1 MNERVALRAF
11 LAVSAAAGALTV
23 ASPAL
28 AQALAQT
35 EPAPPPP
42 AQVSAQGNAAN
53 ASSSQDQGSVNAPS
67 EGQII
72 VTAQRRRQVLI
83 DVPQSISV
91 ISGESL
97 ERLQA
102 KSFLDYAQLVP
113 GLNVTQDNPGQ
124 SRLILR
130 GINTGSVGSTVA
142 VYVDDL
148 PFGQSGS
155 LANGAIL
162 AGDFDTFDVT
172 RIEVLRGPQGTLY
185 GANSLGGV
193 LKFITALPDFGK
205 FEFRAQAGGE
215 TVRGGGSGG
224 LANAM
229 VNLPLGDNLAFR
241 ASGFYH
247 RTPGQVDAFGRTGS
261 NIDDAESYGGRASL
275 LFKPDDR
282 FSVRLFAM
290 AQKIAADSPSNF
302 EADPATLVPVNPITG
317 APTGREQL
325 RFEKIAEIHDID
337 YRLYSGTL
345 DYDFGFAD
353 LTSITSY
360 STQKQNQI
368 SDISTNGARALANA
382 LYAPAAPNTI
392 GLAFQNNA
400 SLKKFTQEVRLVSP
414 SSTTFDWLIGGYYT
428 HETTGLAQI
437 FEPFTLATQ
446 TFIPRALVFG
456 NQQLQEFVT
465 ANIDAKY
472 REYAAYGSGT
482 LHFGPNF
489 DLTGGLRYSDN
500 RQSSRQQVNQL
511 GTGAP
516 QFGKS
521 SEGVLTWSLSPRFE
535 FNKHAAIYAR
545 VAKGYRPG
553 GPNFIPPGAAA
564 NFPTDFRSDTLV
576 SYEAGIKAETADHV
590 LSIDAAAFYID
601 WNNILILTSANSAA
615 GPVGV
620 NANGKRART
629 YGAEATVTLHP
640 VRGLNIAVNGA
651 YTNAKLRDDTTALGG
666 LNLTGGLRGD
676 ELPFT
681 PQWQGDI
688 SAEYEWTAGRNL
700 RAFIG
705 GDLHLQSDQKA
716 GFSAAYRAAFGR
728 QITLGGY
735 SNVDLHAGADIGN
748 FTVQVYVRN
757 LFDSRGLV
765 DAIYAPFSVPAA
777 LGGTGLPLAQAT
789 SIRPRTIGATVGIKF

>member
-1 MNERVALRAF
+1 MLNKALALRPL
-11 LAVSAAAGALTV
+11 LAASVAAAALCVGTV
-23 ASPAL
+23 AQAQDAGQASPTPQPRGRTAD
-28 AQALAQT
+28 
-35 EPAPPPP
+35 
-42 AQVSAQGNAAN
+42 NAAPDGN
-53 ASSSQDQGSVNAPS
+53 EV
-67 EGQII
+67 IV
-72 VTAQRRRQVLI
+72 VTAQRREQLLI

-91 ISGESL
+91 VPGEAL

-102 KSFLDYAQLVP
+102 KSFLDYAHLVP

-162 AGDFDTFDVT
+162 AGDFDTFDVA

-193 LKFITALPDFGK
+193 LKFITALPDFRK
-205 FEFRAQAGGE
+205 FEVRAQAGIE
-215 TVRGGGSGG
+215 SVRDGGTGY

-229 VNLPLGDNLAFR
+229 VNVPLGATLAFR

-247 RTPGQVDAFGRTGS
+247 RTPGHVEAFGRTGKD
-261 NIDDAESYGGRASL
+261 IDDADAYGGRASL
-275 LFKPDDR
+275 LFKPSTR
-282 FSVRLFAM
+282 FSVRLFAL

-302 EADPATLVPVNPITG
+302 QADPATFAPVDPITG
-317 APTGREQL
+317 LSTGREQL
-325 RFEKIAEIHDID
+325 RFEKIPERHDID
-337 YRLYSGTL
+337 YRLYSGTV
-345 DYDFGFAD
+345 DYDFGFAN

-360 STQKQNQI
+360 STQKQDQI

-382 LYAPAAPNTI
+382 LYAPAAPNTV

-414 SSTTFDWLIGGYYT
+414 NSDRFEWLIGGYYT
-428 HETTGLAQI
+428 RETTGLAQV
-437 FEPFTLATQ
+437 FLPFTLATQ
-446 TFIPRALVFG
+446 TFIPRALVFNG
-456 NQQLQEFVT
+456 QSLQEFVT
-465 ANIDAKY
+465 ASIDAKY
-472 REYAAYGSGT
+472 REVAAFGSAT
-482 LHFGPNF
+482 LHLGPHF
-489 DLTGGLRYSDN
+489 DLTAGARYSHN
-500 RQSSRQQVNQL
+500 NQSSRQQVNQL

-521 SEGVLTWSLSPRFE
+521 SEGVLTWSVSPRLE
-535 FNKHAAIYAR
+535 INPHAALYAR

-564 NFPTDFRSDTLV
+564 NFPAEFNSDTLI
-576 SYEAGIKAETADHV
+576 SYEAGIKAETANH
-590 LSIDAAAFYID
+590 SFTIDAAAFYVD

-629 YGAEATVTLHP
+629 HGFEATATLRP
-640 VRGLNIAVNGA
+640 TRGLNVAMNVA
-651 YTNAKLRDDTTALGG
+651 YTHARLRDDTTALGG

-676 ELPFT
+676 VLPFT
-681 PQWQGDI
+681 PTWQGNV
-688 SAEYEWTAGRNL
+688 SAEYEWALSGNV
-700 RAFIG
+700 RAFVG
-705 GDLHLQSDQKA
+705 GDVSLQSDQKA
-716 GFSAAYRAAFGR
+716 GFSAAYRARFGR
-728 QITLGGY
+728 QIELNGY
-735 SNVDLHAGADIGN
+735 DSVDLHAGAEFGN
-748 FTVQVYVRN
+748 FTVQAYVRN

-765 DAIYAPFSVPAA
+765 NASYTPFSVPAA

-789 SIRPRTIGATVGIKF
+789 SIRPRTFGATVGIKF

>member
-1 MNERVALRAF
+1 MLNELIALRSL
-11 LAVSAAAGALTV
+11 LAASGAVGALCVGTVAQAQDTGQPSPTSQPRAESADAAAG
-23 ASPAL
+23 
-28 AQALAQT
+28 
-35 EPAPPPP
+35 
-42 AQVSAQGNAAN
+42 
-53 ASSSQDQGSVNAPS
+53 GSGEAIV
-67 EGQII
+67 
-72 VTAQRRRQVLI
+72 VTAQRREQVLI

-91 ISGESL
+91 VSGEDL
-97 ERLQA
+97 ERMQA
-102 KSFLDYAQLVP
+102 KSFLDYANLVP

-162 AGDFDTFDVT
+162 AGDFDTFDVA

-193 LKFITALPDFGK
+193 LKYITALPNFTR
-205 FEFRAQAGGE
+205 FEVRAQAGVE
-215 TVRGGGSGG
+215 SVRGGGTGT

-229 VNLPLGDNLAFR
+229 VNVPLGATLAFR

-247 RTPGQVDAFGRTGS
+247 RTPGHVEAFGRTGKD
-261 NIDDAESYGGRASL
+261 IDDADSYGGRASL
-275 LFKPDDR
+275 LFKPSVA
-282 FSVRLFAM
+282 FSVRLFAL

-302 EADPATLVPVNPITG
+302 AADPATFRPVNPITG
-317 APTGREQL
+317 LSTGREQL
-325 RFEKIAEIHDID
+325 RFEKLPETHDID
-337 YRLYSGTL
+337 YRLYSGTI

-368 SDISTNGARALANA
+368 SDISTNAARGLANA
-382 LYAPAAPNTI
+382 LYAPTAPNTV

-414 SSTTFDWLIGGYYT
+414 NSDRFEWLIGGYYT
-428 HETTGLAQI
+428 RETTGLAQV
-437 FEPFTLATQ
+437 FMPFTLATQ
-446 TFIPRALVFG
+446 TFIPRAIVFG
-456 NQQLQEFVT
+456 GQSLQEFVT
-465 ANIDAKY
+465 ASIDAKY
-472 REYAAYGSGT
+472 REIAAFGSAT
-482 LHFGPNF
+482 LHLGPHF
-489 DLTGGLRYSDN
+489 DLTAGARYSHN

-521 SEGVLTWSLSPRFE
+521 SEGVLTWSVSPRIE
-535 FNKHAAIYAR
+535 INPHAAIYAR

-553 GPNFIPPGAAA
+553 GPNFIPPGAAP
-564 NFPTDFRSDTLV
+564 NFPDEFNSDTLI
-576 SYEAGIKAETADHV
+576 SYEAGVKAETADHAF
-590 LSIDAAAFYID
+590 SIDAAAFHVD
-601 WNNILILTSANSAA
+601 WDNILILTSANSAA

-629 YGAEATVTLHP
+629 YGFEATATLRP
-640 VRGLNIAVNGA
+640 TRGLNIAMNVA
-651 YTNAKLRDDTTALGG
+651 YTHARLRDDTTALGG

-676 ELPFT
+676 QLPFT
-681 PQWQGDI
+681 PPWQGNV
-688 SAEYEWTAGRNL
+688 SAEYEWALAGNV
-700 RAFIG
+700 RAFVG
-705 GDLHLQSDQKA
+705 GDIRLQSDQKA
-716 GFSAAYRAAFGR
+716 GFSAAYRARFGR
-728 QITLGGY
+728 QIEINGY
-735 SNVDLHAGADIGN
+735 DTVDLHAGAEFGN
-748 FTVQVYVRN
+748 FTIQAYVRN

-765 DAIYAPFSVPAA
+765 NASYTNPPFSVPAA

-789 SIRPRTIGATVGIKF
+789 SIRPRTFGATVGIRF

>member
-1 MNERVALRAF
+1 MNDQGPGLRPLLVVSTALGALCAATAVQAQDVAQPPLEARQQ
-11 LAVSAAAGALTV
+11 AAAAT
-23 ASPAL
+23 
-28 AQALAQT
+28 AQAQADENLGG
-35 EPAPPPP
+35 E
-42 AQVSAQGNAAN
+42 S
-53 ASSSQDQGSVNAPS
+53 
-67 EGQII
+67 II

-91 ISGESL
+91 VTGENL

-102 KSFLDYAQLVP
+102 KTFLDYAHLVP
-113 GLNVTQDNPGQ
+113 GLNITQDNPGQ

-142 VYVDDL
+142 VYVDDM

-162 AGDFDTFDVT
+162 AGDFDTFDVA

-193 LKFITALPDFGK
+193 LKFVTALPDFGK
-205 FEFRAQAGGE
+205 FEVRAEAGGE
-215 TVRGGGSGG
+215 TIRGGGTGA

-229 VNLPLGDNLAFR
+229 VNVPLGNNLAFR

-247 RTPGQVDAFGRTGS
+247 RTPGQVDAFGRTGT
-261 NIDDAESYGGRASL
+261 NIDDSESYGGRASL

-282 FSVRLFAM
+282 FSVRLFAL
-290 AQKIAADSPSNF
+290 AQKIAANSPSTF

-317 APTGREQL
+317 TPTGREQL
-325 RFEKIAEIHDID
+325 RFEKIPETHDID
-337 YRLYSGTL
+337 YRLYSGTI
-345 DYDFGFAD
+345 DYNLGFAN

-368 SDISTNGARALANA
+368 TDISTNAARGLANA
-382 LYAPAAPNTI
+382 LYAPAAPNTV

-456 NQQLQEFVT
+456 GQQLQEFVT
-465 ANIDAKY
+465 ASIDAQY
-472 REYAAYGSGT
+472 REYAAYASAT
-482 LHFGPNF
+482 VHFGPHF

-521 SEGVLTWSLSPRFE
+521 SEGVLTWSVSPRFE
-535 FNKHAAIYAR
+535 LNKHAAIYAR

-564 NFPTDFRSDTLV
+564 NFPTDFKSDTLV
-576 SYEAGIKAETADHV
+576 SYETGIKAETADHV
-590 LSIDAAAFYID
+590 FSIDAAAFYVD

-629 YGAEATVTLHP
+629 YGAEATVTLRP
-640 VRGLNIAVNGA
+640 TRGLNIAMNGA

-681 PQWQGDI
+681 PEWQGNI
-688 SAEYEWTAGRNL
+688 SAEYEWMAGRNVH
-700 RAFIG
+700 AFVG
-705 GDLHLQSDQKA
+705 GDWHVQGDQKA
-716 GFSAAYRAAFGR
+716 GFSAAYRARFGR
-728 QITLGGY
+728 QIVLGGY
-735 SNVDLHAGADIGN
+735 SSVDLHAGADIGN

-765 DAIYAPFSVPAA
+765 DAFYTPFSVPAA
-777 LGGTGLPLAQAT
+777 LGGTGLPLAQAA

>member
-1 MNERVALRAF
+1 MLNKFIALRPL
-11 LAVSAAAGALTV
+11 LAASVAAAALCVGTNAQAQGAGQPSSAPQSRDQAADNAAAGSNEAIV
-23 ASPAL
+23 
-28 AQALAQT
+28 
-35 EPAPPPP
+35 
-42 AQVSAQGNAAN
+42 
-53 ASSSQDQGSVNAPS
+53 
-67 EGQII
+67 

-91 ISGESL
+91 VSGESL

-102 KSFLDYAQLVP
+102 KSFLDYVHLVP

-162 AGDFDTFDVT
+162 AGDFDTFDVA

-193 LKFITALPDFGK
+193 LKYITALPDFQR
-205 FEFRAQAGGE
+205 FEARAQAGVE
-215 TVRGGGSGG
+215 TVRGGGTGYLS
-224 LANAM
+224 NAM
-229 VNLPLGDNLAFR
+229 VNVPLGATVAFR

-247 RTPGQVDAFGRTGS
+247 RTPGHVDAFGRTGKD
-261 NIDDAESYGGRASL
+261 IDKADSYGGRASL
-275 LFKPDDR
+275 LFKPSAQ
-282 FSVRLFAM
+282 FSVRLFAL

-302 EADPATLVPVNPITG
+302 QADPATLRPVDPVTG
-317 APTGREQL
+317 LSTGREQL
-325 RFEKIAEIHDID
+325 RFEKFSDFHNID

-345 DYDFGFAD
+345 DYDFGFAN

-360 STQKQNQI
+360 STQKQDQI
-368 SDISTNGARALANA
+368 SDISTNGARGLANA

-400 SLKKFTQEVRLVSP
+400 SVKKFTQEVRLVSP
-414 SSTTFDWLIGGYYT
+414 NSDRFEWLIGGYYT
-428 HETTGLAQI
+428 SETTGLAQK
-437 FEPFTLATQ
+437 FLPFTLASQ
-446 TFIPRALVFG
+446 TFIPRNLVFG
-456 NQQLQEFVT
+456 GQTLQEFVT

-472 REYAAYGSGT
+472 REIAAFGSAT
-482 LHFGPNF
+482 LHLGTHF
-489 DLTGGLRYSDN
+489 DLTAGARYSHN

-511 GTGAP
+511 GTGTP

-521 SEGVLTWSLSPRFE
+521 KEGVLTWSVSPRLE
-535 FNKHAAIYAR
+535 INPHAALYAR

-564 NFPTDFRSDTLV
+564 NFPAEFNSDTLI
-576 SYEAGIKAETADHV
+576 SYEAGIKAETADHGF
-590 LSIDAAAFYID
+590 SIDAAAFYVD
-601 WNNILILTSANSAA
+601 WDNILILTSANSAA

-629 YGAEATVTLHP
+629 YGFEATATLRP
-640 VRGLNIAVNGA
+640 TRGLNVAMNVA
-651 YTNAKLRDDTTALGG
+651 YTHARLRDDTTALGG

-676 ELPFT
+676 VLPFT
-681 PQWQGDI
+681 PTWQADI
-688 SAEYEWTAGRNL
+688 SAEYEWALSGNA
-700 RAFIG
+700 RAFVG
-705 GDLHLQSDQKA
+705 GDVSLQSDQKA
-716 GFSAAYRAAFGR
+716 GFSAAYRARFGR
-728 QITLGGY
+728 QIELDGY
-735 SNVDLHAGADIGN
+735 DTVNLHAGAEFGN
-748 FTVQVYVRN
+748 FTVQAYVRN
-757 LFDSRGLV
+757 LFDSRGLIN
-765 DAIYAPFSVPAA
+765 AIYTPFSVPAA
-777 LGGTGLPLAQAT
+777 LGGTGLTLAQAS
-789 SIRPRTIGATVGIKF
+789 SIRPRTFGATVGIKF

>member
-1 MNERVALRAF
+1 MLKKATTLRSLLVA
-11 LAVSAAAGALTV
+11 SAATAALCAGNA
-23 ASPAL
+23 
-28 AQALAQT
+28 AQAQDVVQP
-35 EPAPPPP
+35 PAPPTE
-42 AQVSAQGNAAN
+42 AQAQAQA
-53 ASSSQDQGSVNAPS
+53 QDNGGGES
-67 EGQII
+67 II

-91 ISGESL
+91 VSGENL

-102 KSFLDYAQLVP
+102 KSFLDYAHLVP
-113 GLNVTQDNPGQ
+113 GLDVTQDNPGQ
-124 SRLILR
+124 SRLVLR

-162 AGDFDTFDVT
+162 AGDFDTFDVA

-193 LKFITALPDFGK
+193 LKFVTALPEFEK
-205 FEFRAQAGGE
+205 FEFRAQVGGE
-215 TVRGGGSGG
+215 TVRGGGTGA

-229 VNLPLGDNLAFR
+229 VNVPLSSNLAFR

-247 RTPGQVDAFGRTGS
+247 RTPGQVDAFGRTGTD
-261 NIDDAESYGGRASL
+261 IDDAESYGGRASL

-282 FSVRLFAM
+282 FSVRLFAL
-290 AQKIAADSPSNF
+290 AQKIAANSPSDF
-302 EADPATLVPVNPITG
+302 QADPATFVPVNPITG
-317 APTGREQL
+317 IPTGREQL
-325 RFEKIAEIHDID
+325 RFEKIPEIHDID
-337 YRLYSGTL
+337 YRLYSGTV
-345 DYDFGFAD
+345 DYDFGFAN

-368 SDISTNGARALANA
+368 TDISTNAARGLANA
-382 LYAPAAPNTI
+382 LYAPTAPNTV

-400 SLKKFTQEVRLVSP
+400 SVKKFTQEVRLVSR
-414 SSTTFDWLIGGYYT
+414 SSSHFDWLIGGYYT
-428 HETTGLAQI
+428 HETTGLAQV
-437 FEPFTLATQ
+437 FLPFTLATQ

-456 NQQLQEFVT
+456 GQQLQEFVT
-465 ANIDAKY
+465 ASINAQY

-482 LHFGPNF
+482 LHFGPHF
-489 DLTGGLRYSDN
+489 DLTAGLRYSDN

-516 QFGKS
+516 QFGTS
-521 SEGVLTWSLSPRFE
+521 SQGVLTWSLSPRFE

-553 GPNFIPPGAAA
+553 GPNFIPPGAAP
-564 NFPTDFRSDTLV
+564 NFPTDFKSDTLI
-576 SYEAGIKAETADHV
+576 SYEAGIKAETPDHV
-590 LSIDAAAFYID
+590 FSIDAAAFYID

-620 NANGKRART
+620 NANGKRARS
-629 YGAEATVTLHP
+629 YGAEATATLHP
-640 VRGLNIAVNGA
+640 IHGLNIEANVA

-681 PQWQGDI
+681 PEWQGNI
-688 SAEYEWTAGRNL
+688 SAEYEWRLAHDV
-700 RAFIG
+700 RAFVG
-705 GDLHLQSDQKA
+705 GDLHLQGDQKA
-716 GFSAAYRAAFGR
+716 GFSAAYRARFGR
-728 QITLGGY
+728 QITLAGY
-735 SNVDLHAGADIGN
+735 SDVGLHAGADIGN

-765 DAIYAPFSVPAA
+765 DAFYAPFTVPAA
-777 LGGTGLPLAQAT
+777 LGGTSLPLAQAT